1 MESLALLGRDE
12 LLYLLCN
19 HLNTAP
25 LAIVALSFT
34 CRALRDVA
42 FDDGLW
48 RQLLAA
54 SFWDAGLSPLG
65 IPALRWTEEEEDSPE
80 QSIRAA
86 RALSARQL
94 FGRFFK
100 PVGRN
105 AAALHSLSSTPV
117 PAGLWSL
124 LRGNRQQNLPENKA
138 SVAPASLCQLCGDTL
153 RRLDSHY
160 GRRCPCIA
168 ARGAQLPLRLFSL
181 SPGRSGGSSLDTL
194 ATFSE
199 MRATLGELFELSVV
213 TADRIEPDSL
223 CDVDMVILCTTE
235 GEGLSGEEQTELH
248 RYVYGGGTAIVSA
261 FANWSAHHHYNIAL
275 TSWLGVES
283 TEGADFGQRQEY
295 CLEESVPQWL
305 RCRSVWGSANHV
317 HFVNTGETPFRLLAG
332 EGTSGGIPLHGSVD
346 ATTLA
351 FFPRLDALGS
361 QAEHDQVP
369 QGCGTAAPSS
379 NQRPRTVALNVRVPN
394 GAQPGMTLQLQA
406 QFGVVN
412 VVVPDGATAGQVI
425 RIRVPLPPGQSAPV
439 VPPPSARTPR
449 MGQVLVLSNLH
460 CLANRD
466 AWNGGHW
473 MEEPGNRALLLDL
486 VSDAIAWRRRDTS
499 MKVVQPEPEPQ

>member
-1 MESLALLGRDE
+1 MGSLALLGRDE

-25 LAIVALSFT
+25 LTIVALSLT

-42 FDDGLW
+42 FEDALW
-48 RQLLAA
+48 RQLLDA

-80 QSIRAA
+80 RSICAA

-100 PVGRN
+100 PVGRC
-105 AAALHSLSSTPV
+105 AAGLHRLSSAPV
-117 PAGLWSL
+117 QSGLWWSL
-124 LRGNRQQNLPENKA
+124 LSGNRKRSQPENEA
-138 SVAPASLCQLCGDTL
+138 MTGPAKPSLCQLCGDTL
-153 RRLDSHY
+153 RRLNSHS

-168 ARGAQLPLRLFSL
+168 TRGAQLPLRLFSL
-181 SPGRSGGSSLDTL
+181 SPGRSGDSSLDTL
-194 ATFSE
+194 TTFSE
-199 MRATLGELFELSVV
+199 MRATLAELFELTVV
-213 TADRIEPDSL
+213 TADRIEPNSL
-223 CDVDMVILCTTE
+223 CGVDMVILCTTE
-235 GEGLSGEEQTELH
+235 GEGLSEEEQTELH

-283 TEGADFGQRQEY
+283 AEGADFGQVQEY
-295 CLEESVPQWL
+295 RLEESVPQWL
-305 RCRSVWGSANHV
+305 RCRSVWGCADHM
-317 HFVNTGETPFRLLAG
+317 HFVNTGETPFHLLAG
-332 EGTSGGIPLHGSVD
+332 EGTSDGIPLHGSAG

-351 FFPRLDALGS
+351 FFPRLDAHAGKV
-361 QAEHDQVP
+361 EHDQVP
-369 QGCGTAAPSS
+369 HVRGTAAS
-379 NQRPRTVALNVRVPN
+379 NSNPRPRTVALNVRIPDGV
-394 GAQPGMTLQLQA
+394 QPGMTLQTQA

-412 VVVPDGATAGQVI
+412 VVVPDGARAGQVL
-425 RIRVPLPPGQSAPV
+425 RVRVPLPPGHAATV
-439 VPPPSARTPR
+439 VPPPAGTPR

-460 CLANRD
+460 CFANRN

-473 MEEPGNRALLLDL
+473 SQEPGNRALLLDL
-486 VSDAIAWRRRDTS
+486 VSDAIAWRQQDA
-499 MKVVQPEPEPQ
+499 KVVEPEPEPE